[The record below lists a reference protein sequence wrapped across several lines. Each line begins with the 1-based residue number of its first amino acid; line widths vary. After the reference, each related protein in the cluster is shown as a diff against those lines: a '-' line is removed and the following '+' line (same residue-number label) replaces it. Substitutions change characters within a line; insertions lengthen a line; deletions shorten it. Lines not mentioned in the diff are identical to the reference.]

1 VARGNRNQVGVGRR
15 LLWALLAVALTL
27 VGLAAA
33 SCGSGNGQAGSA
45 LSNAIGSAGGAL
57 SGGGP
62 SLPGS
67 GLPTTSTLPSTPTE
81 TVTTTTPPV
90 TTTTGT
96 TPPITTSS
104 TSVTLT
110 TTTPPATTLT
120 GAAIGSTADTG
131 TGSDSGVSGWVYAL
145 IGATV
150 VALIA
155 AVVWLI
161 HRGRKPPP
169 APAVPV
175 PTPKPLAERQAILL
189 AEVERR
195 LQSGWTVVSQT
206 ADTAML
212 ERSGEITRVTVDEYG
227 TLHEI
232 PSPPSGG

>member
-1 VARGNRNQVGVGRR
+1 MTVSGF
-15 LLWALLAVALTL
+15 
-27 VGLAAA
+27 AAA
-33 SCGSGNGQAGSA
+33 SCGSGGGQAGSA
-45 LSNAIGSAGGAL
+45 LSNAVGSAGGAL

-62 SLPGS
+62 SLPASAPSLPGS
-67 GLPTTSTLPSTPTE
+67 GLPTTSTPPTT

-90 TTTTGT
+90 TTTETT
-96 TPPITTSS
+96 TPTITSSS

-131 TGSDSGVSGWVYAL
+131 GTGSDSGVSGWVYAL
-145 IGATV
+145 IGAGV

-155 AVVWLI
+155 AIAWLI
-161 HRGRKPPP
+161 RRGRKPPP
-169 APAVPV
+169 ATAVPV
-175 PTPKPLAERQAILL
+175 QTPKSLAERQAILL

-212 ERSGEITRVTVDEYG
+212 ERAGEITRVTVDEYG

-232 PSPPSGG
+232 PSPPSGA

>member
-1 VARGNRNQVGVGRR
+1 MARGSRNQVGAGLR

-27 VGLAAA
+27 VGFAAA

-45 LSNAIGSAGGAL
+45 LSNTIGSAGG
-57 SGGGP
+57 GQ

-67 GLPTTSTLPSTPTE
+67 GLPTTSTPPSTPTE

-96 TPPITTSS
+96 TPTITTSS

-145 IGATV
+145 IGAAV

-161 HRGRKPPP
+161 RRGRKPPP
-169 APAVPV
+169 APGVAVPA
-175 PTPKPLAERQAILL
+175 PKPLAERQAILL

-195 LQSGWTVVSQT
+195 LQSGWTVVAQT